1 MALTRNM
8 QDALEMAA
16 NLDTMG
22 EADDQTVN
30 EDAAGID
37 NDGES
42 VIEPGVAF
50 DTPSDTAAPMPMANL
65 LASALSVSRDVQD
78 RAAKSVAAMK
88 AAAGSKTLTD
98 EQIKALIITERE
110 HAARG
115 AAVKTTNIIA
125 ARKPRTKINLGPQGK
140 AMIARSQAE
149 YRAATAGGSDIMV
162 HPDAAIREFERV
174 TIAEAKAR
182 WGGGPIDVRPQAYY
196 SQKGLVVAGDATAGK
211 ETCGFSV
218 NAGTV
223 ATFFDYDM
231 NSTTFQHFGS
241 GGATAVTVPQAGI
254 GRTNIQNPG
263 TGLYSREILVVH
275 ETELQLLGMRVQ
287 YSPTDLTA
295 MGAKVTALQT
305 AILQGKGALAD
316 DDSILL
322 SPELVNEYTG
332 DNRLL
337 LALLSSGS
345 LAFKYDNREGQGDI
359 GTKIFQL
366 GLLGDVI
373 EQARNEGT
381 TQRRFVR
388 KLNRAY
394 AMTLDP
400 NLKTAG
406 VMTGIL
412 TINDAAY
419 FSAKP
424 VTVNS
429 LPFFPAFLELVF
441 KFTVRGNRIMP
452 ASDITANAQR
462 S

>member
-1 MALTRNM
+1 
-8 QDALEMAA
+8 
-16 NLDTMG
+16 
-22 EADDQTVN
+22 
-30 EDAAGID
+30 
-37 NDGES
+37 
-42 VIEPGVAF
+42 
-50 DTPSDTAAPMPMANL
+50 
-65 LASALSVSRDVQD
+65 
-78 RAAKSVAAMK
+78 
-88 AAAGSKTLTD
+88 
-98 EQIKALIITERE
+98 
-110 HAARG
+110 
-115 AAVKTTNIIA
+115 
-125 ARKPRTKINLGPQGK
+125 
-140 AMIARSQAE
+140 
-149 YRAATAGGSDIMV
+149 
-162 HPDAAIREFERV
+162 
-174 TIAEAKAR
+174 
-182 WGGGPIDVRPQAYY
+182 
-196 SQKGLVVAGDATAGK
+196 
-211 ETCGFSV
+211 
-218 NAGTV
+218 
-223 ATFFDYDM
+223 
-231 NSTTFQHFGS
+231 
-241 GGATAVTVPQAGI
+241 
-254 GRTNIQNPG
+254 
-263 TGLYSREILVVH
+263 
-275 ETELQLLGMRVQ
+275 
-287 YSPTDLTA
+287 
-295 MGAKVTALQT
+295 
-305 AILQGKGALAD
+305 
-316 DDSILL
+316 
-322 SPELVNEYTG
+322 VNEYTG